1 MRYAFHA
8 IAKNHLI
15 YLTGRVFISYKI
27 FVNCALL
34 LVQQTFL
41 NMLFSGIYHEN
52 SPVHLFYLS

>member
-8 IAKNHLI
+8 IVKNHLI

-34 LVQQTFL
+34 LVQETFL
-41 NMLFSGIYHEN
+41 NMPVSGIYPEN
-52 SPVHLFYLS
+52 SPAHLFYLR